1 MKVIKG
7 DFCNGGDLERSM
19 KGNMERQEGDETNR
33 KMEKLIFK
41 QTANGANTQQD

>member
-7 DFCNGGDLERSM
+7 DFCNSGDLERSM

-33 KMEKLIFK
+33 KKTEILIFK
-41 QTANGANTQQD
+41 QTS